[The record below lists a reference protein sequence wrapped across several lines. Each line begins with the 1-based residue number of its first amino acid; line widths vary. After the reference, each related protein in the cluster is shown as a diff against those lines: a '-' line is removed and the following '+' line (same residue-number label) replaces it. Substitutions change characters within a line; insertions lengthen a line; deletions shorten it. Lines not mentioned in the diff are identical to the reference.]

1 MKIKNVLLNFCAI
14 ACFILTLFSFIYPAS
29 ALSLRSPSSLTGLV
43 ELKHLAKQSVAYST
57 ALKNPKPTLIEFY
70 ADWCTTCQ
78 AMAPTIKALHD
89 SQSSQINFVMLNIDD
104 PQWSEQIQ
112 HYNVRSVP
120 QFTLVSPQGIP
131 QKTLYG
137 KVPKAVLANL
147 LQQL

>member
-1 MKIKNVLLNFCAI
+1 MMKNIIIKLGAI
-14 ACFILTLFSFIYPAS
+14 ACFFLTLFTATSPVF
-29 ALSLRSPSSLTGLV
+29 ALSFNNPSSLTGLV
-43 ELKHLAKQSVAYST
+43 ELKQLAKQTLPYNT
-57 ALKNPKPTLIEFY
+57 ALENPKPTFIEFY

-89 SQSSQINFVMLNIDD
+89 RQSSQINFVMLNIDD

-112 HYNVRSVP
+112 QYNVNAVP
-120 QFTLVSPQGIP
+120 QFTLLSPQGIP

-137 KVPKAVLANL
+137 KVPKTVLAHL

>member
-1 MKIKNVLLNFCAI
+1 MKIKKMRLKLCAI
-14 ACFILTLFSFIYPAS
+14 TCFILTLFSLISPAA

-43 ELKHLAKQSVAYST
+43 ELKHLAKQSLAYNT
-57 ALKNPKPTLIEFY
+57 ALKNNKPTLIEFY

-89 SQSSQINFVMLNIDD
+89 SQSSKINFVMLNIDD

-112 HYNVRSVP
+112 HYNVNSVP
-120 QFTLVSPQGIP
+120 QFTLLSPQGIP
-131 QKTLYG
+131 QKNLYG
-137 KVPKAVLANL
+137 KIPKAVLANL

>member
-1 MKIKNVLLNFCAI
+1 MRLKLCAI
-14 ACFILTLFSFIYPAS
+14 ACFILTLFSVVYPAS

-43 ELKHLAKQSVAYST
+43 ELKHLEKQSLAYNT
-57 ALKNPKPTLIEFY
+57 ALKNNKPTLIEFY

-120 QFTLVSPQGIP
+120 QFTLLSPQGIP